1 MYDIAVINPLQLK
14 YIYSAGLTHRVAADG
29 AVAAKCRKNASFS
42 DLAHVDFVPLAV
54 ECFGRWD
61 SQLHFNQLA
70 RRLSMRTGTRRE
82 TTLKQILQKLSY
94 ELQRGNAHCLMQRQ
108 EVPLDS
114 PQTFPM
120 DNREFY
126 VTNLWEFFYPDV
138 HEEQSGSL
146 NVLPVSSQYPIPIE

>member
-1 MYDIAVINPLQLK
+1 
-14 YIYSAGLTHRVAADG
+14 
-29 AVAAKCRKNASFS
+29 
-42 DLAHVDFVPLAV
+42 
-54 ECFGRWD
+54 
-61 SQLHFNQLA
+61 
-70 RRLSMRTGTRRE
+70 MRTGTRRE

-94 ELQRGNAHCLMQRQ
+94 ELQRGNAHCLMHRQ
-108 EVPLDS
+108 EVLPDS

-146 NVLPVSSQYPIPIE
+146 NVLPVSSQYPILIE